1 MKTIFSLL
9 IAIVFSCGIAAAQN
23 PLDAAK
29 NIGGQSLSSA
39 GFGSIM
45 ADLAGNIKPSAL
57 TPTFKK
63 SLDDYLAGL
72 KSMNVTDMAAAGTSV
87 VQLAGG
93 LKSTSF
99 LNGWTP
105 PMDMMNSLKKATSLE
120 QIAPMASTLVS
131 NLDPKIFKSG
141 FDPSTITSA
150 LGILGGMK

>member
-1 MKTIFSLL
+1 MKKMFSLL
-9 IAIVFSCGIAAAQN
+9 LAAVLTGGIVAAQN
-23 PLDAAK
+23 PMDAVK
-29 NIGGQSLSSA
+29 TVGGESMSAMSFSSV
-39 GFGSIM
+39 M
-45 ADLAGNIKPSAL
+45 TDLTSNIKSSSF

-63 SLDDYLAGL
+63 SMDDYLGSL
-72 KSMNVTDMAAAGTSV
+72 KSMNPSDMAAAGTSV

-131 NLDPKIFKSG
+131 NLDPKIFEKD
-141 FDPSTITSA
+141 FDPATITSA
-150 LGILGGMK
+150 LGMLGGMK

>member
-1 MKTIFSLL
+1 MKKIVSLL
-9 IAIVFSCGIAAAQN
+9 LAMAFISGIAAAQN
-23 PLDAAK
+23 PMDAAK
-29 NIGGQSLSSA
+29 NIGGQAVSSA
-39 GFGSIM
+39 NFGTIM
-45 ADLAGNIKPSAL
+45 SDLAGNIKSSAF

-63 SLDDYLAGL
+63 SLDDYLGGL

-105 PMDMMNSLKKATSLE
+105 PMDMMNSLKKATSIS

-141 FDPSTITSA
+141 FDPATITSA
-150 LGILGGMK
+150 LGMLGGMK